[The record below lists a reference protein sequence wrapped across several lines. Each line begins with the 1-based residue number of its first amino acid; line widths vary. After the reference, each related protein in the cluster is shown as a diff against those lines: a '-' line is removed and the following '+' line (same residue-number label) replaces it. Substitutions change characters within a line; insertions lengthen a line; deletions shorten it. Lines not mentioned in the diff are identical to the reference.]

1 MAFTPGPLVWLTT
14 VGDRAVLGLG
24 DRLLD
29 MPVEAHDF
37 LSALLDADGTMATD
51 QLEGLDDESRAV
63 VLKRLLA
70 EGVLAHVE

>member
-1 MAFTPGPLVWLTT
+1 VWLTT

-24 DRLLD
+24 ERLLD

-37 LSALLDADGTMATD
+37 LSALLDSDSTVATD
-51 QLEGLDDESRAV
+51 HIEGLDDQSRAV

>member
-24 DRLLD
+24 ERLLD
-29 MPVEAHDF
+29 MPVEAHGF
-37 LSALLDADGTMATD
+37 LSALLDADGSIATD
-51 QLEGLDDESRAV
+51 HLEGLDDQSRAV
-63 VLKRLLA
+63 VLSRLLA